1 MQISEGFWTEAVDGD
16 GMEKEKE
23 KEGLLTELYGHV
35 PILCLSPLRLHN
47 LSPAK
52 GSGKLC
58 PILLVL
64 HSGRQLLWI
73 CWSHSDVIRLVAII

>member
-1 MQISEGFWTEAVDGD
+1 MQISEGFWAVAVDGD

-23 KEGLLTELYGHV
+23 TGLLTELYGHV

-64 HSGRQLLWI
+64 HSDKATFVDL
-73 CWSHSDVIRLVAII
+73 LVAQRCY